1 MIEVIIALIVV
12 FTIFPVLGRKV
23 YGISSR
29 KVLTFYFIGVGLL
42 FAFIMIFSTFDP
54 EISIQI
60 IETYQTQIFSGNSVF
75 FSVLL
80 IFYAFGGIG
89 FIGSLAER
97 TSELIEEVNMFA
109 DLKKRTKFKEY
120 FLFLIYGYLF
130 VFSIYSAV
138 EVMTILLG
146 VGFKLEF
153 KIMKDFFLTFQ
164 FESIYVFI
172 LGISLYNLKAFKF
185 GYFSKEFWRSQLSFR
200 ELESSAWR
208 YLRKFSAIFFF
219 VFSTYMAI
227 IMFFIDFYNLTS
239 PFGEYGQTSLLLV
252 FFIFSTLESL
262 YFYKNKH
269 KLVEQLKIQDKDF
282 KKKVDENI
290 LLENDDEDEI
300 KF

>member
-1 MIEVIIALIVV
+1 MIEVIIALIVI

-23 YGISSR
+23 YGISSK

-42 FAFIMIFSTFDP
+42 FAFIMIFSTFDN

-60 IETYQTQIFSGNSVF
+60 IETYPTQIFSGNLVF

-89 FIGSLAER
+89 FIGSLAEK
-97 TSELIEEVNMFA
+97 TSELIEGVKMFA
-109 DLKKRTKFKEY
+109 DLKKRTKIKEY
-120 FLFLIYGYLF
+120 FLFLIFGYLF
-130 VFSIYSAV
+130 FFSIYSGV
-138 EVMTILLG
+138 EIMTILLG
-146 VGFKLEF
+146 VEFKLEF
-153 KIMKDFFLTFQ
+153 EIIKSFLLTFQ
-164 FESIYVFI
+164 FESIYVVI
-172 LGISLYNLKAFKF
+172 LGISLYNLKAFMY
-185 GYFSKEFWRSQLSFR
+185 GYFSKEFWRSQTAWKD
-200 ELESSAWR
+200 LESTPFR
-208 YLRKFSAIFFF
+208 YIRKFSAIFFF

-227 IMFFIDFYNLTS
+227 IMFFIDFYNLTN
-239 PFGEYGQTSLLLV
+239 PFGEFGQISLLLV
-252 FFIFSTLESL
+252 FFIFSTFESL

-290 LLENDDEDEI
+290 MLENDDEDEI